1 MHLIRTE
8 TVIPASPQA
17 VWDVLAD
24 FERYGDWNPLNL
36 QVRGRAEARTRAAMV
51 FRNLAAGGEAVVRQT
66 VRIVAAEPGR
76 ELAWSGHVP
85 LIFAGR
91 HGFLLTP
98 QAGGTHVLHT
108 EALGGLLP
116 ATWSK
121 ARIARDFTPAY
132 EAVNRALAAQVAALK
147 EKPPTEPGA

>member
-1 MHLIRTE
+1 MHRISTE
-8 TVIPASPQA
+8 VVIPASAAQ
-17 VWDVLAD
+17 VWAVLAD
-24 FERYGDWNPLNL
+24 FSRYGEWNPLNL
-36 QVRGRAEARTRAAMV
+36 EVRGEARVGARAAMV
-51 FRNLAAGGEAVVRQT
+51 FRNLAAGGDAVVRQT

-98 QAGGTHVLHT
+98 HAGGTHVLHT
-108 EALGGLLP
+108 EVLGGLLP
-116 ATWSK
+116 ATWSR

-132 EAVNRALAAQVAALK
+132 EAVNDALAARVAALD
-147 EKPPTEPGA
+147 A

>member
-1 MHLIRTE
+1 MVGGMHQIRTE
-8 TVIPASPQA
+8 AVIPASPDR
-17 VWDVLAD
+17 VWAVLAD
-24 FERYGDWNPLNL
+24 FSRYGEWNPLNL
-36 QVRGRAEARTRAAMV
+36 EARGAARVGARVPMV
-51 FRNLAAGGEAVVRQT
+51 FRNLAAGGDSVVRQT

-98 QAGGTHVLHT
+98 QASGTHVLHT
-108 EALGGLLP
+108 ELLGGLLP

-121 ARIARDFTPAY
+121 AKIARDFTPAY
-132 EAVNRALAAQVAALK
+132 EAVNAALAARVASLA
-147 EKPPTEPGA
+147 

>member
-1 MHLIRTE
+1 MHHIRTE
-8 TVIPASPQA
+8 AVIPASPDQ
-17 VWDVLAD
+17 VWAVLAD
-24 FERYGDWNPLNL
+24 FSRYGEWNPLNL
-36 QVRGRAEARTRAAMV
+36 EARGQARLGAKVPMV
-51 FRNLAAGGEAVVRQT
+51 FRNLASGGEAVVRQT

-108 EALGGLLP
+108 ELLGGLLP

-121 ARIARDFTPAY
+121 AKIARDFTPAY
-132 EAVNRALAAQVAALK
+132 AAVNVALAARVASLA
-147 EKPPTEPGA
+147 